1 MRETSDTDVLNLG
14 TTSPYLHRYVN
25 HLNMMQIASTNET
38 TSRSNIAMV
47 FESRKT

>member
-14 TTSPYLHRYVN
+14 TTSPYLHRHVN
-25 HLNMMQIASTNET
+25 HLSMIQSASTNET

-47 FESRKT
+47 SESRKT